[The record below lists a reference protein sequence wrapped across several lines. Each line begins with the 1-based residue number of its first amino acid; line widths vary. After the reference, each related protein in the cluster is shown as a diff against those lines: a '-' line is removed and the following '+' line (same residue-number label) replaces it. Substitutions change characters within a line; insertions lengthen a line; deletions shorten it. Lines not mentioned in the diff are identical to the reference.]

1 MTTKNTT
8 NKVGRFTHE
17 KGKLFK
23 YVPTKQ
29 GLIKEY
35 QHEMTERDYIIF
47 GAYKEIIGIYQDSIN
62 GAQLVSFFCDFNRV
76 RGLTNI
82 ES

>member
-1 MTTKNTT
+1 MTTKNIT

-35 QHEMTERDYIIF
+35 QHEMTESDYSIF
-47 GAYKEIIGIYQDSIN
+47 GAYKEIICIYQDSICT

-76 RGLTNI
+76 RGDNK
-82 ES
+82 S